1 MSTVWDF
8 LTRTQGGSANGIRRL
23 SVTDYLCYLYL
34 LLGFLLIFLPVS
46 WIALNSIKS
55 NFQLE
60 KQDISLLPTDY
71 QRVGRGT
78 VNGPDG
84 REIFFIDDL
93 PDWVLNWSNLP
104 ANEKATHDPEAF
116 VGQYTGREFYVL
128 RSHLALVPMQA
139 RALIAD
145 FNLPSWLTR
154 YSSMAASARAD
165 LDIDAELAKLDTE
178 QQRLMKEYLGIKPF
192 KANRLVSQIL
202 VVAPDPESGAV
213 TSYAVSSVTTRQ
225 EMLSARSL
233 TDPSGKV
240 VRIPKDSIS
249 VNSIIKPAWNNYT
262 DPMRGEAFGVNV
274 NFVGCITNS
283 VLVTVIATLIT
294 LLINSMA
301 AFALSKYR
309 FRGQVF
315 FFVVILATLM
325 VPATIT
331 LVGVF
336 KAINATGLSGS
347 IWGVIIPGAA
357 TPTGIFLLR
366 QYMLTIPDE
375 LLEAA
380 RMDAAS
386 EWKVYWRIVLPLAL
400 PAMAALGILSVI
412 WRWNDLILPMVAI
425 ATSKE
430 AYTIQLCLLEF
441 RGEHL
446 SQEHYRLAMTMVS
459 LIPTTLV
466 FVFLQKYITTGIAN
480 SGLK

>member
-1 MSTVWDF
+1 MNAVGEF
-8 LTRTQGGSANGIRRL
+8 LTRTQGGRHGGVTRFTL
-23 SVTDYLCYLYL
+23 TDYLSYAFLFM
-34 LLGFLLIFLPVS
+34 GFLLIFLPVC
-46 WIALNSIKS
+46 WILLNSIKS
-55 NFQLE
+55 AFQLE
-60 KQDISLLPTDY
+60 KQDISLFPTEY
-71 QRVGRGT
+71 ERVGRAT
-78 VNGPDG
+78 VNNADG
-84 REIFFIDDL
+84 RELFFLPEL
-93 PDWVLNWSNLP
+93 PDWVLHWNDLTP
-104 ANEKATHDPEAF
+104 EEKAGHDTTAF
-116 VGQYTGREFYVL
+116 VNSFSGKEFYVL
-128 RSHLALVPMQA
+128 RSHLGLVTIQA
-139 RALIAD
+139 RQMIGEMGLPQWLI
-145 FNLPSWLTR
+145 R
-154 YSSMAASARAD
+154 YSSMAASARSE
-165 LDIDAELAKLDTE
+165 LDIDGVMAQLDNE
-178 QQRLMKEYLGIKPF
+178 QQRLLKEYLGIKPF

-202 VVAPDPESGAV
+202 VTAPHPDTGETQSF
-213 TSYAVSSVTTRQ
+213 AVSSVSTQRPTISGR
-225 EMLSARSL
+225 MLS
-233 TDPSGKV
+233 DPSGKV
-240 VRIPKDSIS
+240 VKLPKESIA
-249 VNSIIKPAWNNYT
+249 VNSIIKPAWRNYK
-262 DPMRGEAFGVNV
+262 DPMVGEAYGTNV
-274 NFVGCITNS
+274 DFVGCITNS

-309 FRGQVF
+309 FRGQTF
-315 FFVVILATLM
+315 FFIVILATLM

-336 KAINATGLSGS
+336 KAINATGLSGT

-366 QYMLTIPDE
+366 QYMLSIPDE

-400 PAMAALGILSVI
+400 PAVAALGILSVI

-446 SQEHYRLAMTMVS
+446 SQEHYRLAMTVVS